1 MLKVENLISA
11 RSGRVVAN
19 QLNISR
25 YDEAGRAVEHVF
37 QSYESECASLKRTEE
52 GLYKLT
58 IYRDGFYSRTTAKY
72 LRAWLIDHINP
83 ERVPDMLRAAKEAIN
98 AGAEKWEVAYHKGTT
113 KVYLQRD

>member
-1 MLKVENLISA
+1 MMQVKNMVSA

-19 QLNISR
+19 QFDMVR
-25 YDEAGRAVEHVF
+25 HDEKGWAVEYAF
-37 QSYESECASLKRTEE
+37 QSYNSLCASLKRTEN

-83 ERVPDMLRAAKEAIN
+83 ERVPDVLKAAKEAIN
-98 AGAEKWEVAYHKGTT
+98 AGADMWEAE
-113 KVYLQRD
+113 

>member
-11 RSGRVVAN
+11 RSGRVVTN
-19 QLNISR
+19 QFNISR

-37 QSYESECASLKRTEE
+37 QSYDSLCASLKRTEN

-72 LRAWLIDHINP
+72 LRVWLIDHINP
-83 ERVPDMLRAAKEAIN
+83 ERVPDVLKAAKEAISG
-98 AGAEKWEVAYHKGTT
+98 GADMWEAE
-113 KVYLQRD
+113 

>member
-1 MLKVENLISA
+1 MLKVKNMIST

-19 QLNISR
+19 QFDISR
-25 YDEAGRAVEHVF
+25 TDEAGIISEYAF
-37 QSYESECASLKRTEE
+37 QSYGSLCASLKRTES

-83 ERVPDMLRAAKEAIN
+83 ERVPDVLKAAKEAIN
-98 AGAEKWEVAYHKGTT
+98 AGAEKWDVE
-113 KVYLQRD
+113 

>member
-1 MLKVENLISA
+1 MLKVENLVSA

-19 QLNISR
+19 QFNISR

-37 QSYESECASLKRTEE
+37 QSYGSLCASLKRTES

-72 LRAWLIDHINP
+72 LRAWLNDHIKP
-83 ERVPDMLRAAKEAIN
+83 ERVPDVLRAAKEAIN
-98 AGAEKWEVAYHKGTT
+98 AGADMWEAE
-113 KVYLQRD
+113 

>member
-1 MLKVENLISA
+1 MLKVKNMISS

-19 QLNISR
+19 EFDTISDIAR
-25 YDEAGRAVEHVF
+25 VIGEYSFLFYD
-37 QSYESECASLKRTEE
+37 SLCASLKRTEE

-83 ERVPDMLRAAKEAIN
+83 ERVPDVLKAAKEAIN
-98 AGAEKWEVAYHKGTT
+98 AGAEKWEAE
-113 KVYLQRD
+113 

>member
-1 MLKVENLISA
+1 MLKVKNMISA

-19 QLNISR
+19 QFDIIS
-25 YDEAGRAVEHVF
+25 DNAGIIGEYAF
-37 QSYESECASLKRTEE
+37 QSYGSLCASLKRTES

-83 ERVPDMLRAAKEAIN
+83 EAVPAVLKAAKKAISG
-98 AGAEKWEVAYHKGTT
+98 GAEKWEAE
-113 KVYLQRD
+113 

>member
-1 MLKVENLISA
+1 MLKVKNMISA

-19 QLNISR
+19 QFDIVSDN
-25 YDEAGRAVEHVF
+25 AGVIGEYAF
-37 QSYESECASLKRTEE
+37 QSYGSLCATLARTEN

-83 ERVPDMLRAAKEAIN
+83 ERVPDVLKASKEAIS
-98 AGAEKWEVAYHKGTT
+98 AGAEKWEAE
-113 KVYLQRD
+113 